1 MNWRPSELSSARIQP
16 PTAGSKMIHQVQLET
31 FEGPIEL
38 LLYLVREQELAIE
51 EIPIAR
57 ITDQYLTHIQSL
69 PHVSIERAAEFLL
82 LAVVLIRMK
91 MRSLLP
97 RPPAEDLET
106 GTLVSMD
113 EIVAEFQR
121 YREAASMLAQREEER
136 RRLFPRAGAAP
147 RDYAGA
153 GDVMLLTETLRAIM
167 SRAEPADDWVVE
179 RVQLRIEN
187 ALQTLRGLLIE
198 RRTLNFISYLA
209 GLPRLTEVII
219 TFLAALELARLGE
232 VRISQDRETGA
243 ILLFYR
249 PLRANPDPGVAPAD

>member
-1 MNWRPSELSSARIQP
+1 
-16 PTAGSKMIHQVQLET
+16 
-31 FEGPIEL
+31 
-38 LLYLVREQELAIE
+38 
-51 EIPIAR
+51 
-57 ITDQYLTHIQSL
+57 
-69 PHVSIERAAEFLL
+69 
-82 LAVVLIRMK
+82 
-91 MRSLLP
+91 
-97 RPPAEDLET
+97 
-106 GTLVSMD
+106 
-113 EIVAEFQR
+113 
-121 YREAASMLAQREEER
+121 
-136 RRLFPRAGAAP
+136 
-147 RDYAGA
+147 
-153 GDVMLLTETLRAIM
+153 MLLTETLRAIM

-232 VRISQDRETGA
+232 VRISQDWETGA

>member
-1 MNWRPSELSSARIQP
+1 
-16 PTAGSKMIHQVQLET
+16 MIHHVQLET

-38 LLYLVREQELAIE
+38 LLYLVREQELNIE

-57 ITDQYLTHIQSL
+57 ITDQYLSYLQSL
-69 PHVSIERAAEFLL
+69 THVSIERAAEFLL
-82 LAVVLIRMK
+82 LAVVLIRLK

-97 RPPAEDLET
+97 RPQTEDLET
-106 GTLVSMD
+106 GALVSMD

-121 YREAASMLAQREEER
+121 YREAANVLAQREDER
-136 RRLFPRAGAAP
+136 RRLFPRAGAAWGHP
-147 RDYAGA
+147 SEGYPLDAGA
-153 GDVMLLTETLRAIM
+153 GDIMLLTETLRAIV
-167 SRAEPADDWVVE
+167 SRAEPSDDWVVE

-198 RRTLNFISYLA
+198 RRALDFIAYL
-209 GLPRLTEVII
+209 GSLGKLTEVII

-232 VRISQDRETGA
+232 VRISQDWETGA

-249 PLRANPDPGVAPAD
+249 PPGAAGTRPPAPSPGVVPAD